1 MDGLLIGQSI
11 FLPGF
16 AVRKRRH
23 LGSASRQRVGSTR
36 FFCALLDLLTLCK
49 ELPRCFSLPAMTH
62 PLIPPI
68 LELAAS
74 VATELSLEVVNAAV
88 FTHHRPPSLRV
99 DVRNLNGD
107 TSLEDCE
114 RMSRALDEALDRTD
128 LIPFA
133 YTLEVSSPG
142 AATTLTTDREFE
154 VFRGFTV
161 SVQLLN
167 PLKGKT
173 ELKGQL
179 KDRDDTTIY
188 LTQKGRVI
196 NIPRVLAAAVVL
208 DSD

>member
-1 MDGLLIGQSI
+1 M
-11 FLPGF
+11 
-16 AVRKRRH
+16 
-23 LGSASRQRVGSTR
+23 
-36 FFCALLDLLTLCK
+36 
-49 ELPRCFSLPAMTH
+49 PRCFSGPAMTH
-62 PLIPPI
+62 PLISPI
-68 LELAAS
+68 LELAAP
-74 VATELSLEVVNAAV
+74 VATELGLEVVHAAM

-99 DVRNLNGD
+99 DVRNLSGE

-114 RMSRALDEALDRTD
+114 RMSRALDEALDSTD

-196 NIPRVLAAAVVL
+196 NIPRELAATVVL

>member
-1 MDGLLIGQSI
+1 LPIGQSI
-11 FLPGF
+11 FLSGVAF
-16 AVRKRRH
+16 RKRH
-23 LGSASRQRVGSTR
+23 HYDPYLSKKWEIPA
-36 FFCALLDLLTLCK
+36 FFALCGAARYLPPAVFSCLL
-49 ELPRCFSLPAMTH
+49 MTH

-68 LELAAS
+68 LELAAP
-74 VATELSLEVVNAAV
+74 VATELGLEVLTAAM

-99 DVRNLNGD
+99 DIRNLHGETNLD
-107 TSLEDCE
+107 DCE
-114 RMSRALDEALDRTD
+114 RMSRALDEALDAAE

-142 AATTLTTDREFE
+142 AATSLTTDREFE

-161 SVQLLN
+161 SVHLQE

-179 KDRDDTTIY
+179 KERDDTTIY
-188 LTQKGRVI
+188 LTQKGRVV
-196 NIPRVLAAAVVL
+196 NIPRELVAAVVL

>member
-1 MDGLLIGQSI
+1 MDGLFASQS
-11 FLPGF
+11 F
-16 AVRKRRH
+16 
-23 LGSASRQRVGSTR
+23 
-36 FFCALLDLLTLCK
+36 
-49 ELPRCFSLPAMTH
+49 MTH

-68 LELAAS
+68 LELAAP
-74 VATELSLEVVNAAV
+74 VATELGLEVVNAAM

-99 DVRNLNGD
+99 DVRNLTGD

-114 RMSRALDEALDRTD
+114 RMSRALDEALDRQD

-142 AATTLTTDREFE
+142 AATSLTTDREFA

-161 SVQLLN
+161 LVQLHS
-167 PLKGKT
+167 PLKDKT
-173 ELKGQL
+173 AFKGQL

-196 NIPRVLAAAVVL
+196 NIPRELVTAVVL